1 MHIVH
6 GQLRKAP
13 FIKVGVGK
21 DGQSTMFAIE
31 LSEMIKDY
39 KTGEKTYTNYK
50 AILFA
55 ASEAHIA
62 HYQNTLVEGN
72 FIVLTSEKLK
82 VETQVS
88 EQDGKTYIKLYMDNA
103 RLEGSNYIPQGQ
115 QSGGFQQQQAP
126 AQKAPAQFEQQQKQQ
141 AAPAQQGGF
150 ANQAPAQQQAPKVN
164 PQEPSIDFDDDIPF

>member
-13 FIKVGVGK
+13 FIKPGVGK
-21 DGQSTMFAIE
+21 DGQSTMFAVE

-39 KTGEKTYTNYK
+39 QTGEKIYTNYK

-72 FIVLTSEKLK
+72 FIVVTSEKLK
-82 VETQVS
+82 IEVS
-88 EQDGKTYIKLYMDNA
+88 ECGQYTKLFMDNA
-103 RLEGSNYIPQGQ
+103 RLEGSGYIQPTQQAPAQQG
-115 QSGGFQQQQAP
+115 GGFQQQ
-126 AQKAPAQFEQQQKQQ
+126 
-141 AAPAQQGGF
+141 APAQQGGF
-150 ANQAPAQQQAPKVN
+150 AQQQGQQQQAPIN
-164 PQEPSIDFDDDIPF
+164 QGQQIADPDIPF